1 MRLQLLLLLPLLWL
15 RCQANEVNLFPK
27 VHEDYD
33 EDPEDYS
40 GGFDANAEANS
51 YVGDENPPIAVE
63 EEHSPSR
70 AKTESSRDSGR
81 AVPMEEEEGY
91 EEYEQMVQLWEDLPK
106 YRREEF
112 VKKRFHEQSQGRHFK
127 T

>member
-1 MRLQLLLLLPLLWL
+1 M
-15 RCQANEVNLFPK
+15 
-27 VHEDYD
+27 HEDYD
-33 EDPEDYS
+33 EEYPEDYS

-63 EEHSPSR
+63 EEHNPFR

-91 EEYEQMVQLWEDLPK
+91 EEYDQVARLWEDLPK
-106 YRREEF
+106 YQREEF
-112 VKKRFHEQSQGRHFK
+112 VRKRFLKQSQGRHFK